1 MHIFETHQQTK
12 KRHKQS
18 CFHYQPNSEAL
29 FSVNVP
35 AMMHVVRTS
44 ALKKNTQPL
53 REVDMTLD
61 ECPSRVISPRV
72 HSAAVSPAPIPADKR
87 VREQRPRQT
96 EDLGIHILKAAG
108 TRLQQGVPL
117 TLFIHLR
124 SSGAGAAV
132 AGPERMARATR
143 YLYNKPG
150 DNVRVRGTTPPKT
163 LRGVESIGERE
174 RRRARGREEDG
185 ENAR

>member
-1 MHIFETHQQTK
+1 MTQQLAS
-12 KRHKQS
+12 RS
-18 CFHYQPNSEAL
+18 LARGDRYCVA
-29 FSVNVP
+29 
-35 AMMHVVRTS
+35 RT
-44 ALKKNTQPL
+44 T
-53 REVDMTLD
+53 REVSDCVRRAYAT
-61 ECPSRVISPRV
+61 
-72 HSAAVSPAPIPADKR
+72 AAAATGGGVLPAPIPGDKR

-163 LRGVESIGERE
+163 LRGVESI
-174 RRRARGREEDG
+174 D
-185 ENAR
+185 